1 MSEKVKFLGDV
12 EVNGNLTVNET
23 ATIVNTEYENVKVS
37 DNTITLRH
45 DATGAL
51 QDDAYTGIVAK
62 KYDGETDG
70 MLVFDKN
77 GTAYVGDEGDLQP
90 LATRELTE
98 NDNCIPAWDGGKM
111 TLTTSPIKK
120 GSAKDSLQSGEKS
133 VATAERALAQG
144 YGANAGASEAHAEG
158 TYTQA
163 IGAQSTARG
172 LRTSA
177 IAQGATAQGEKTI
190 AEGKFSS
197 AEGVSTNQFANII
210 APLAG
215 EIARDQISRGT
226 WNSRKFLAA
235 QGEGSHAEGK
245 DTFARG
251 KYSHTEGTQT
261 YTEGENAHTEGVNS
275 KAFAANAHAEGNNT
289 EVYAENAHGE
299 GLNNTVY
306 GPHTHAEGGGNKI
319 GITGWYIL
327 AYDHNSHTIEVCK
340 TQQNPPASS
349 LTGTNPDNLDLSSV
363 LFNPDLCDIYVNGTY
378 MHDIVVDGVSGN
390 TIHFTGENWNRS
402 TGGED
407 RYGNEDRFNEN
418 YLGLYL
424 DPIEQL
430 RHDSN
435 TIYCFN
441 KPAIGPIKLKEG
453 GHIEGRYNEVYS
465 REGHAEGA
473 GNKVL
478 GNCAHAEGYQNKMGP
493 WANNAHAEGQ
503 QNIIT
508 GSVAH
513 VEGIQNEV
521 TGDFAHAE
529 GNGNKASGNSA
540 HIEGTSFIQIGQYGQ
555 GVIGTSYSESSGT
568 GSHVEGLG
576 SSTVDSA
583 ITLQE
588 DASDL
593 EYGYRPDGAHAEGVA
608 TRALGYGSHSE
619 GVLTR
624 TTGHAAH
631 TEGRGSKATGDNA
644 HAEGRNTTASG
655 TSSHAE
661 GGGTSATGNSAHAEG
676 SESTA
681 SGSNAHAEGWNTT
694 AAANNAHT
702 EGGGTTA
709 SGESS
714 HAEGSGSKATNHTAH
729 AEGWKAEAKGQ
740 ASHAEGN
747 GTIANGLAQHA
758 QGKWNVED
766 NANKYAHIVGGGTS
780 ADNRKNIHTV
790 DWNGNAYFQGGL
802 TLGQT
807 SLSEEDLKRVKSAT
821 ATVED
826 VTFVGSG
833 SEIIF
838 GSPNILPTGYITRVG
853 GMGTEMGVKEG
864 NLLNT
869 TKYSGSSN
877 YFSFSDAS
885 SQQDSANIVKLP
897 AWGLIA
903 GVMLYKGSYVAP
915 ETIQFTTVLSDQSPL
930 DGQTPTYG
938 LTIDGVPQEVV
949 CGNSLTIQKGSVISE
964 VCCFCY
970 TDMVTWELPLPVIP
984 MVIDYNL
991 KTLIF
996 KEAPTEL
1003 PIAGDIS
1010 TITPG
1015 EWGTMGGESWSIE
1028 GNGLI
1033 MKEVWGL
1040 SSYVSGYFDFLINHT
1055 ITEDCTLNFVE
1066 DVATLPMYYGI
1077 YGANYNLVLTI
1088 NGAQSTFDQSGVYKT
1103 VEIDQ
1108 YGSSQK
1114 FYKYSKVVHAGDV
1127 VSLKMTFDNTDMN
1140 YWNYKFTTTI
1150 EKTGASYSLPV
1161 IPEVALG
1168 IDEHYYNYIDLEN
1181 NFAGI
1186 IVNAIKFDGS
1196 EDEQWQFQKYTNTGD
1211 WGMHTATINI
1221 DLSNVYRAS
1230 ENYTQNPYGNNFFME
1245 SPTYYYDN
1253 TKKELTVSSP
1263 KGYPYPETEA
1273 AWRAALSANPLQVVH
1288 LLPSSERRAIPLEG
1302 VEPIEVNLKQSN
1314 IISCNVPAVCTV
1326 KYQIK
1331 E

>member
-98 NDNCIPAWDGGKM
+98 NDNCIPAWDGSKM

-144 YGANAGASEAHAEG
+144 YGVNAGASEAHAEG

-197 AEGVSTNQFANII
+197 AEGVSTNQFANTI

-261 YTEGENAHTEGVNS
+261 YTEGENSHAEGVNA

-378 MHDIVVDGVSGN
+378 MHDIMVDVVSGN

-435 TIYCFN
+435 TIYCLN
-441 KPAIGPIKLKEG
+441 KPAIGPIQLKEG

-473 GNKVL
+473 GNTVL

-503 QNIIT
+503 QNTIT

-513 VEGIQNEV
+513 VEGIQNSV
-521 TGDFAHAE
+521 SGDFAHAE

-593 EYGYRPDGAHAEGVA
+593 EYGYYPDGAHAEGVA

-619 GVLTR
+619 GILTR
-624 TTGHAAH
+624 TTGRAAH
-631 TEGRGSKATGDNA
+631 AEGRDSKATGDNA
-644 HAEGRNTTASG
+644 HTEGRNTTASG

-676 SESTA
+676 SSSTA

-766 NANKYAHIVGGGTS
+766 NANKYAHIVGGGMSDT
-780 ADNRKNIHTV
+780 DRKNIHTL
-790 DWNGNAYFQGGL
+790 DWNGNAYFKGGL
-802 TLGQT
+802 TLGET
-807 SLSEEDLKRVKSAT
+807 TLTETELKSLKSGASN
-821 ATVED
+821 VED
-826 VTFVGSG
+826 ITYVGVGESITFGNENTLPNGFITKIGGNSSEYGEGEENLINVANYKQSDDGWAWASWDINGNITLPGS
-833 SEIIF
+833 
-838 GSPNILPTGYITRVG
+838 
-853 GMGTEMGVKEG
+853 
-864 NLLNT
+864 
-869 TKYSGSSN
+869 
-877 YFSFSDAS
+877 
-885 SQQDSANIVKLP
+885 
-897 AWGLIA
+897 GLIA
-903 GVMLYKGSYVAP
+903 GCILFEGY
-915 ETIQFTTVLSDQSPL
+915 TTLSKDATFISFGSDQEPL
-930 DGQTPTYG
+930 DGDYPEYEI
-938 LTIDGVPQEVV
+938 LTNDGERILVTA
-949 CGNSLTIQKGSVISE
+949 GASHTFSAGTTITKITVS
-964 VCCFCY
+964 CY
-970 TDMVTWELPLPVIP
+970 TDMVTWTLNKPKFIISVSKDLISINKEGTTNIITLEEGTGSITTQYPQYLG
-984 MVIDYNL
+984 
-991 KTLIF
+991 KT
-996 KEAPTEL
+996 PTS
-1003 PIAGDIS
+1003 ISFSGSGIS
-1010 TITPG
+1010 TSFTGSYVMFNDKAMNADG
-1015 EWGTMGGESWSIE
+1015 EVYVLEKQNLMFGSNSSYCINFIKNGEVCSRYYSTV
-1028 GNGLI
+1028 
-1033 MKEVWGL
+1033 MKEGD
-1040 SSYVSGYFDFLINHT
+1040 GYLET
-1055 ITEDCTLNFVE
+1055 TEIKHSIQVT
-1066 DVATLPMYYGI
+1066 
-1077 YGANYNLVLTI
+1077 
-1088 NGAQSTFDQSGVYKT
+1088 
-1103 VEIDQ
+1103 
-1108 YGSSQK
+1108 
-1114 FYKYSKVVHAGDV
+1114 AGDV
-1127 VSLKMTFDNTDMN
+1127 VSVSISVDGSVAGYEGLVTLEVYTHLGAQNFD
-1140 YWNYKFTTTI
+1140 
-1150 EKTGASYSLPV
+1150 LPE
-1161 IPEVALG
+1161 IPKLSLG
-1168 IDEHYYNYIDLEN
+1168 IDNRYYNYIDFEN

-1186 IVNAIKFDGS
+1186 LVDVIEFDGS
-1196 EDEQWQFQKYTNTGD
+1196 EDEEWVNPNGD
-1211 WGMHTATINI
+1211 GNETTSYYLSKFKSIKAVS
-1221 DLSNVYRAS
+1221 LSNAWFENEGYGGSMNGYALTPQGLEIQLSSFFIDAGANTSITAFRS
-1230 ENYTQNPYGNNFFME
+1230 ELA
-1245 SPTYYYDN
+1245 
-1253 TKKELTVSSP
+1253 K
-1263 KGYPYPETEA
+1263 
-1273 AWRAALSANPLQVVH
+1273 NPLK
-1288 LLPSSERRAIPLEG
+1288 LLYVLPPEERRTIPLDEI
-1302 VEPIEVNLKQSN
+1302 EPLAITLGASNTLKFAN
-1314 IISCNVPAVCTV
+1314 CPAVCTV
-1326 KYQIK
+1326 KYQEK
-1331 E
+1331 G